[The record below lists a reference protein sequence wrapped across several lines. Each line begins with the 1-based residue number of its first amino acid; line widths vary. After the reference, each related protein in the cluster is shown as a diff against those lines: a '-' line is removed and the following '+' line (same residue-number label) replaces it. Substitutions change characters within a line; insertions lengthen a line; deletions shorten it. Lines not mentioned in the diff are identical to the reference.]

1 MTQACRGRCP
11 ITPRRSPLRSWMLAV
26 TILGAPA
33 LAAAQT
39 PRAAPAAAPAAT
51 PTATPSTA
59 STAAPAATPTA
70 APTTAPVNKAT
81 GYSASALYDLA
92 NADARAGRNGLA
104 VLNYERAR
112 LLDPADPDIDANLR
126 YVRQGA
132 GLPPETRSRF
142 EQIAASVDSTLFFWI
157 GVAGIAVIGAAS
169 LARRRH
175 PSRRRTFGALRI
187 LGVLA
192 LGAAGCNAAALWPL
206 MHRATVI
213 VRSAPVHVSP
223 VSLGDPLFTI
233 PEAQA
238 VTIRAERAGFV
249 LVETPEGHVGWVA
262 AGNVARLV
270 P

>member
-1 MTQACRGRCP
+1 
-11 ITPRRSPLRSWMLAV
+11 MLAV

-39 PRAAPAAAPAAT
+39 PRATPTAAPAAAP
-51 PTATPSTA
+51 TAT
-59 STAAPAATPTA
+59 PAATPTA
-70 APTTAPVNKAT
+70 APTAAPVNKAT

-92 NADARAGRNGLA
+92 NADARAGKNGLA

-142 EQIAASVDSTLFFWI
+142 EQIAASADSTLLFWI
-157 GVAGIAVIGAAS
+157 GVAGIVVIGAAS
-169 LARRRH
+169 LARRRY
-175 PSRRRTFGALRI
+175 PSRRRVLGALRI

-249 LVETPEGHVGWVA
+249 LVETPEGHLGWVA
-262 AGNVARLV
+262 AGDVARVV